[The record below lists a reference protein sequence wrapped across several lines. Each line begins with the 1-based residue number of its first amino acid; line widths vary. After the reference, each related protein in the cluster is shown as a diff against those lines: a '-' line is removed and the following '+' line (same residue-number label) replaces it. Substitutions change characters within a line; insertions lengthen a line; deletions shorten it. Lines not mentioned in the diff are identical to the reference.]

1 MNSSLDTFDQSA
13 GGTFMERHLIDWT
26 ASRIGFGRTAD
37 GVFTSGG
44 SQSNLQALML
54 AREQAAARGVLAS
67 EMRILTST
75 DSHFSIQK
83 SARLL
88 GLDDAVVVVPT
99 DGRRRLDALAL
110 SRALADCLSDGLAPV
125 AVVATAGTT
134 DFGAI
139 DPLRA
144 VAGLCR
150 TYGAWFHVDAAY
162 GGGLLVSTRR
172 SHLLEGIEHA
182 DSVTVDYHKSWF
194 QPVSASAL
202 VVRDRAALRHVTW
215 HADYLN
221 PLGRSRSQ
229 PGGQESPDDPPL
241 RRSQAVA
248 DPADHGSRPGGRVLR
263 RRDRPDPRGPRR
275 HR

>member
-13 GGTFMERHLIDWT
+13 GGTFIERHLIDWT

-44 SQSNLQALML
+44 SQSNLQALLL
-54 AREQAAARGVLAS
+54 AREQAAARGVPAS

-88 GLDDAVVVVPT
+88 GLGDAVVVVPT

-172 SHLLEGIEHA
+172 RPPPGGHRARGLGHHRLPQ
-182 DSVTVDYHKSWF
+182 V
-194 QPVSASAL
+194 L
-202 VVRDRAALRHVTW
+202 VPARLRQ
-215 HADYLN
+215 
-221 PLGRSRSQ
+221 RSR
-229 PGGQESPDDPPL
+229 
-241 RRSQAVA
+241 
-248 DPADHGSRPGGRVLR
+248 RPR
-263 RRDRPDPRGPRR
+263 PRGAAARHLARRLPQPPRAQPPPTR
-275 HR
+275 WTRVSRRPAASTLSSCG